1 MPAYLIADVEVID
14 AGPYAEYRSQFDGI
28 LERYGGRI
36 LVNGG
41 RSEAIEGDWRP
52 RRLVVLEFPSADH
65 AKRWHA
71 SPEYREI
78 LPIRLRH
85 AITHYLTLVEGWVG
99 S

>member
-1 MPAYLIADVEVID
+1 MTAYLIADVEVVD
-14 AGPYAEYRSQFDGI
+14 AEPYAEYRRRFDAI

-41 RSEAIEGDWRP
+41 AVEALEGTWLP

-65 AKRWHA
+65 ARRWHA
-71 SPEYREI
+71 SPEYAEI

-85 AITHYLTLVEGWVG
+85 ATTHYLTLVEGWSG
-99 S
+99 A